1 MNDNIPKRS
10 VLAIVGPTASG
21 KTDLSFQIAASCNQK
36 IDIICADS
44 RQIYRGMDIGT
55 AKPSKEEQTVI
66 PHHCIDICNPDE
78 HFSAGKFAQY
88 ARLCID
94 NSISQDR
101 IPIIVG
107 GSGLYIQA
115 LCEGFFT
122 FESKDNSLH
131 IRQELQELLL
141 NKGKDFL
148 FQELKKVDPSS
159 AEEYSDMNPRRIMRA
174 LEFYKSTGLQFSKEK
189 KEHISMPS
197 FITKYIGISFQR
209 DKLYDRINKR
219 SEYMWNNGLID
230 ETSQLLQIGYEST
243 LNAFNTVG
251 YKEAI
256 QVLQGKLKQKEGL
269 EAMKQSTRRYAKR
282 QLTWFG
288 NQMPVQWIHE
298 EILQEYVETLNLEK
312 LNHQRS

>member
-1 MNDNIPKRS
+1 VSDINLKRS

-36 IDIICADS
+36 VDIICADS

-55 AKPSKEEQTVI
+55 AKPSKEEQSLF

-88 ARLCID
+88 ARTCID
-94 NSISQDR
+94 NSINQYR

-115 LCEGFFT
+115 LCEGFFS
-122 FESKDNSLH
+122 FESKENSLD

-141 NKGKDFL
+141 TKGKEFL
-148 FQELKKVDPSS
+148 FQELKKVDPTS

-189 KEHISMPS
+189 KEHISVPT
-197 FITKYIGISFQR
+197 FTTTYIGIAFQR

-230 ETSQLLQIGYEST
+230 ETSQLLSNGYNPT
-243 LNAFNTVG
+243 LNALNTVG
-251 YKEAI
+251 YKEAVK
-256 QVLQGKLKQKEGL
+256 VLQGELKHKEGL
-269 EAMKQSTRRYAKR
+269 EAMKQATRRYAKR

-288 NQMPVQWIHE
+288 NQIHVQWIYE
-298 EILQEYVETLNLEK
+298 ENLNEYVENLNIEK
-312 LNHQRS
+312 LNHQIS

>member
-21 KTDLSFQIAASCNQK
+21 KTDLSFQIASLCNQK

-55 AKPSKEEQTVI
+55 AKPTKEEQAVI

-78 HFSAGKFAQY
+78 HFSAGKFAKY

-122 FESKDNSLH
+122 FESKDNSLD
-131 IRQELQELLL
+131 IRLELQELLL

-189 KEHISMPS
+189 KEHISVPS
-197 FITKYIGISFQR
+197 FTTQYIGISFQR

-230 ETSQLLQIGYEST
+230 ETSQLLQIGYDSH
-243 LNAFNTVG
+243 LNALNTVG

-256 QVLQGKLKQKEGL
+256 QVLHGKLKHKEGL
-269 EAMKQSTRRYAKR
+269 EAMKQATRRYAKR

-288 NQMPVQWIHE
+288 NQMSVEWIPE
-298 EILQEYVETLNLEK
+298 EILQEYVQNMNVEK